1 MRIVL
6 CIEYK
11 DTNYTGWQAQ
21 NKRSKKTIQ
30 FYIVYKFNEQY

>member
-21 NKRSKKTIQ
+21 NKRSKKNNSIL
-30 FYIVYKFNEQY
+30 YSI